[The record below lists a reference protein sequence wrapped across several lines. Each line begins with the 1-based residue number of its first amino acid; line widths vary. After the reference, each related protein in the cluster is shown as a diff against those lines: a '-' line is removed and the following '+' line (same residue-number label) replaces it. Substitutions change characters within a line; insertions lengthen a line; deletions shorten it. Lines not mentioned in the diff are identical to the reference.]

1 MKRSADELI
10 KSASTKDIDV
20 VVLSGKGAE
29 KTMDDFVTTSKR
41 KQITQRDLLT
51 VLKNDSR
58 FKHKFIVY

>member
-1 MKRSADELI
+1 M
-10 KSASTKDIDV
+10 

-29 KTMDDFVTTSKR
+29 KTMEDFVTTSKR